1 MSRNNEDRLG
11 APSQPGDFPPAAASA
26 PEPKADQPFSF
37 VTPTEFVDLP
47 SRGQYYSE
55 GHPLNGQDSVEIRYM
70 TAKDEDILTSQSL
83 LKKGLALDRLL
94 QSVIVDKAVK
104 PNDLL
109 VGDKNAILVA
119 VRASGYG
126 SDYNTKVTCPVCY
139 TSSDNVYDLS
149 NLNVNYVDDL
159 DDLEATAGPN
169 KTFAVTLPRTQV
181 EVGLRLMTGADEKKM
196 ANLAERKKKNNL
208 PESSLTD
215 QFRMIIVSVN
225 GSQNQSHI
233 NELINNMPAMDSRY
247 LRHIYT
253 KLTPNIDLKKLFE
266 CPQCGSEEEVMIP
279 FTTEFFWPK

>member
-11 APSQPGDFPPAAASA
+11 APSQPTAPPPQVFDT
-26 PEPKADQPFSF
+26 PESSADQPFSF

-47 SRGQYYSE
+47 SRGQYYPE
-55 GHPLNGQDSVEIRYM
+55 GHALDGRDSVEIRYM

-94 QSVIVDKAVK
+94 QSVIVDKTIK

-126 SDYNTKVTCPVCY
+126 NDYNTKVTCPVCY
-139 TSSDNVYDLS
+139 TSTDHVYDLS
-149 NLNVNYVDDL
+149 SLDTNYVDDL
-159 DDLEATAGPN
+159 ESLEATRGPD
-169 KTFAVTLPRTQV
+169 KTFIVTLPRTKV
-181 EVGLRLMTGADEKKM
+181 EVGLRLLTGADEKKM
-196 ANLAERKKKNNL
+196 AHLAEKKKKNNL
-208 PESSLTD
+208 PETPLTD
-215 QFRMIIVSVN
+215 QFRMIIASVN

-247 LRHIYT
+247 LRHTYT
-253 KLTPNIDLKKLFE
+253 KLTPNIELRKMFE